1 MRCRRRTTRF
11 RRSGAPVRYGWA
23 RAGLLGLCGMGY
35 FSTASLRPQRARRW
49 RRAPTHVI
57 SLEVSDRRFR
67 RRDAALDEKRSDHIK
82 SVPLSLKSALR
93 RARVESAE
101 QSEAVAELREAE
113 IARLEILE
121 EAVRPIV
128 EQTPGDADL
137 FDLGISQGERP
148 RLFIDMI
155 GFVEM
160 AHDRRVYR
168 FCQDTRHGRA
178 TIAESER
185 VDRMVAAITNYVARR
200 LVERERALASDWR
213 SRGGNVTPGDA
224 KHGLERSV
232 AESEDAKSMTPSET
246 GPQQMRR
253 RRSRE
258 TFRTFLAMVG
268 ALSLCGGVAYGA
280 FQGWRLYGRALWE
293 LYLGLPPF

>member
-1 MRCRRRTTRF
+1 
-11 RRSGAPVRYGWA
+11 
-23 RAGLLGLCGMGY
+23 
-35 FSTASLRPQRARRW
+35 
-49 RRAPTHVI
+49 
-57 SLEVSDRRFR
+57 
-67 RRDAALDEKRSDHIK
+67 LDEKRSDHIK
-82 SVPLSLKSALR
+82 SVPMSLKSALR

-101 QSEAVAELREAE
+101 QNEAVAELREAE

-121 EAVRPIV
+121 DAVRPIV

-137 FDLGISQGERP
+137 FDLGITQGERP

-160 AHDRRVYR
+160 AHDRRAYR

-185 VDRMVAAITNYVARR
+185 VDRMVAAITNYIARR

-213 SRGGNVTPGDA
+213 SRGGNVAPGDA
-224 KHGLERSV
+224 KQGLERSV
-232 AESEDAKSMTPSET
+232 AESEGAARSMTPSET
-246 GPQQMRR
+246 GPPLTRR
-253 RRSRE
+253 QRSRE
-258 TFRTFLAMVG
+258 AFRTFLAMVG
-268 ALSLCGGVAYGA
+268 ALSLCGGIAYGA
-280 FQGWRLYGRALWE
+280 FQVWRLYGRALWE